1 MGQKRFVY
9 FRRDDTPSQP
19 VTLLK
24 TMLAA
29 GRALDSGAGPFTLT
43 QDGDVV
49 RSGGW
54 TRVET
59 LERLRGR
66 LWRGD
71 VGPVYRVR
79 DQAADIVFR
88 VREVVPAVK
97 VIDIN
102 GNDKADF
109 YWSALKAEFP
119 DAQFA
124 GAYVCKNIIGN
135 GISQHSFGNADDVG
149 AKTMAELERI
159 ADWSVAHADEFDLEH
174 VIVNRRIW
182 TRGQGWHAYTGETHY
197 HVHVDFYPAYS
208 GSCGVRG

>member
-29 GRALDSGAGPFTLT
+29 GRALESGAGPFTLT

-49 RSGGW
+49 KEGL

-97 VIDIN
+97 QLDTN
-102 GNDKADF
+102 GNDKADA
-109 YWSALKAEFP
+109 YWSAVKSEFP
-119 DAQFA
+119 NITFL
-124 GAYVCKNIIGN
+124 GAYVCKQIVGTSTL
-135 GISQHSFGNADDVG
+135 SQHSYGNAVDVG
-149 AKTMAELERI
+149 SATMAQLEDI
-159 ADWSVAHADEFDLEH
+159 ADWAVAHADEFSLEH

-182 TRGQGWHAYTGETHY
+182 TRGEGWHPYTGDTHY
-197 HVHVDFYPAYS
+197 HVHVDFHENLS
-208 GSCGVRG
+208 GPCGVRG